1 MSIQG
6 GLRPRAHGMAL
17 STEDPDHFTG
27 RAVALA
33 AVAGWLG
40 PPITDPSALVV
51 TGASGSGKSALL
63 ATWRRHAFDVALNA
77 HGHTGGEILR
87 ALCAAAGCAGT
98 RRADLVSATR
108 TRPLLSDRR
117 CGGRGGDPGELVDT
131 LLAPLARL
139 LRGAGFRLLL
149 GMRSAVGASADS
161 VSVVDLDSE
170 EYGDPAAVVA
180 FVGGY
185 LRRRMPAGATDLI
198 NELSASLA
206 AKAGPSFFTAQV
218 IVRNL
223 ADRGVD
229 PGGLGGL
236 PCSPV
241 ESVAWDLRSRFSEAD
256 RIRAEDLLA
265 PLAFARGAGLP
276 WDDVWAPAAAGA
288 SGRRYDDLDL
298 AWVRRELGWY
308 ILEVADAGHLRYRL
322 WHEVVADYLRGTRD
336 ACRTHEAIASA
347 LIRRVPEEPQAGATG
362 PRRRRMP

>member
-6 GLRPRAHGMAL
+6 GLRPRAHDMAL

-40 PPITDPSALVV
+40 RPMTDPSALVV

-63 ATWRRHAFDVALNA
+63 ANVWRRHAFDVALNA

-87 ALCAAAGCAGT
+87 ALCASAGCAGT
-98 RRADLVSATR
+98 RPADLVSATR
-108 TRPLLSDRR
+108 TRPLLAIVDAVDEAV
-117 CGGRGGDPGELVDT
+117 DPGGLVDT

-139 LRGAGFRLLL
+139 GAHGGVRLLL
-149 GMRSAVGASADS
+149 GMRSAVGVLADS
-161 VSVVDLDSE
+161 ASVVDLDSE

-236 PCSPV
+236 PCS
-241 ESVAWDLRSRFSEAD
+241 RSSRSPGICGAD
-256 RIRAEDLLA
+256 SPR
-265 PLAFARGAGLP
+265 PT
-276 WDDVWAPAAAGA
+276 A
-288 SGRRYDDLDL
+288 SG
-298 AWVRRELGWY
+298 
-308 ILEVADAGHLRYRL
+308 
-322 WHEVVADYLRGTRD
+322 
-336 ACRTHEAIASA
+336 
-347 LIRRVPEEPQAGATG
+347 
-362 PRRRRMP
+362 PRICLPH